1 MRSYFILMMCI
12 VLFGCSNDVDRN
24 AQPDHIQLEDGG
36 SVIATKQVGE
46 YLLRLVVQPAGE
58 NTYMFHS
65 GMKYVG
71 TDTSHSISHS
81 KQVFMVD
88 IQANRESIFPPRAT
102 TNIGL
107 TTELT
112 NEDWYT
118 EPYEITWT
126 QAQLEK
132 MDGSEANIVLHAY
145 FQGGQSGSKDEK
157 KMILSASQA
166 LLQKEE

>member
-12 VLFGCSNDVDRN
+12 LLLGCSNDVDRD

-36 SVIATKQVGE
+36 SVTATKQVGE
-46 YLLRLVVQPAGE
+46 YLLRLVVHPAGE
-58 NTYMFHS
+58 NTYMFQS

-71 TDTSHSISHS
+71 MDTSHTIAHS
-81 KQVFMVD
+81 KHVFMVD
-88 IQANRESIFPPRAT
+88 IQANGESILPPRTT

-118 EPYEITWT
+118 ERYKITLT
-126 QAQLEK
+126 QEQLKK
-132 MDGSEANIVLHAY
+132 MDGSEANIVLHAH
-145 FQGGQSGSKDEK
+145 FQGGQSGYEDEK

-166 LLQKEE
+166 LLQEEE

>member
-1 MRSYFILMMCI
+1 MTFDCKSRSSF
-12 VLFGCSNDVDRN
+12 F
-24 AQPDHIQLEDGG
+24 
-36 SVIATKQVGE
+36 
-46 YLLRLVVQPAGE
+46 
-58 NTYMFHS
+58 
-65 GMKYVG
+65 
-71 TDTSHSISHS
+71 
-81 KQVFMVD
+81 
-88 IQANRESIFPPRAT
+88 IFPPRTT

-145 FQGGQSGSKDEK
+145 FQGGQSGYKDEK

-166 LLQKEE
+166 LMQKEE

>member
-12 VLFGCSNDVDRN
+12 VLFGCSNDASRD

-36 SVIATKQVGE
+36 SLTATKQVGE

-65 GMKYVG
+65 GIKYVG
-71 TDTSHSISHS
+71 TDTSHTIAHS
-81 KQVFMVD
+81 KHVFMVD
-88 IQANRESIFPPRAT
+88 IQANGESILPPRTT

-118 EPYEITWT
+118 EPYEITLT

-145 FQGGQSGSKDEK
+145 FQGGQSGYEDEK

-166 LLQKEE
+166 LLQEEE

>member
-1 MRSYFILMMCI
+1 MRLYFILMMCI
-12 VLFGCSNDVDRN
+12 VLCSCSNDADRD

-36 SVIATKQVGE
+36 SVTATKQLGE

-65 GMKYVG
+65 GIKYVG
-71 TDTSHSISHS
+71 KDTSHTIAHS
-81 KQVFMVD
+81 KQVFIVD
-88 IQANRESIFPPRAT
+88 IQANGETIFPPRT
-102 TNIGL
+102 TSNIGL

-118 EPYEITWT
+118 EPYEITLT

-132 MDGSEANIVLHAY
+132 MDRSEANFVLQAY
-145 FQGGQSGSKDEK
+145 FQAGQSGYEDEK
-157 KMILSASQA
+157 KMILSASQV
-166 LLQKEE
+166 LLQNKE